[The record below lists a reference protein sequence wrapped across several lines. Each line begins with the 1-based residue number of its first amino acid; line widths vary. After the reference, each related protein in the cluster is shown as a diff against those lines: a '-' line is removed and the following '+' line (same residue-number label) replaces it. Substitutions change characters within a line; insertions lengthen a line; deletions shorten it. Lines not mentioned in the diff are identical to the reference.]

1 MTAEYYV
8 WLQLCLGFAN
18 DAVSRVLANY
28 GTAKNFHSAPDSERI
43 AKCRL
48 NKRQIAKLHSVPRK
62 DVFNILNECQKSG
75 INIITP
81 EDAMYPE
88 GLQNIPDLP
97 AVLYVKGNLPE
108 MNSVPVISVV
118 GPRRVSQYGEKCAYV
133 ISNTLADCGFI
144 IVSGGAVGGDTA
156 AHLGAL
162 DAGAKTVAVLGCG
175 INCDYL
181 KANEQ
186 LRERI
191 SNNGCL
197 VSEYPP
203 SMGVKRGAFQQRNRI
218 LSGLSDGVVVVEGG
232 KTSGTLITARCAVE
246 QGRDVFVI
254 PGSPYLPQY
263 EGSNRLLS
271 EGAKPLLDING
282 IIEEYTFK
290 YPAVIRNAEVKI
302 PMPRPEREY
311 NTASEVIP
319 QVQDK
324 QQSAQVNISI
334 DMSML
339 SDCAKSIAD
348 FLQRSGFT
356 EFTVDDII
364 DNTGLD
370 VNSVLSAVTEM
381 EIFGILK
388 TLPGGRFNILKDV

>member
-28 GTAKNFHSAPDSERI
+28 GTAKSFHAAPDSERI

-48 NKRQIAKLHSVPRK
+48 NKRQIAKLNAIPRK
-62 DVFNILNECQKSG
+62 EVFNILNECQKSG

-81 EDAMYPE
+81 EDEQYPKS
-88 GLQNIPDLP
+88 LLNIPDPP
-97 AVLYVKGNLPE
+97 AVLYVKGKLPE
-108 MNSVPVISVV
+108 MDSVPVITVV
-118 GPRRVSQYGEKCAYV
+118 GPRRVSRYGEKCAYV
-133 ISNTLADCGFI
+133 ISKTLAGCGFTV
-144 IVSGGAVGGDTA
+144 VSGGAIGGDTA

-197 VSEYPP
+197 ISEYPP
-203 SMGVKRGAFQQRNRI
+203 SMGVTKGAFQQRNRI
-218 LSGLSDGVVVVEGG
+218 LSGLSDGVVIVEGG
-232 KTSGTLITARCAVE
+232 KGSGTLITARCAAE

-271 EGAKPLLDING
+271 DGAKPLLDING
-282 IIEEYTFK
+282 IIEEYIFK
-290 YPAVIRNAEVKI
+290 YPTVINSPEAKN
-302 PMPRPEREY
+302 PMPRPEQEY
-311 NTASEVIP
+311 NGASEVILR
-319 QVQDK
+319 VQDK
-324 QQSAQVNISI
+324 QQSVQENISI
-334 DMSML
+334 DTSML
-339 SDCAKSIAD
+339 SADAKSIVE
-348 FLQRSGFT
+348 FLQRSNFT
-356 EFTVDDII
+356 EFTVDDLV
-364 DNTGLD
+364 DNTELD